1 MTGKKLQRL
10 IARAQQG
17 DAKAF
22 GRLYDLYAG
31 RVYAFARSRTK
42 SAHDAEDVTAT
53 VFLKV
58 WESIDTYSDAGVPFT
73 AWLFRVARNTAVDEH
88 RRDARRPAL
97 VDEFPDEP
105 APESTE
111 AAVIARADADRLRAT
126 VRLLTEEQ
134 AAVIALRYW
143 SDLSIQETA
152 DALGKNA
159 NAVKQL
165 QHRAVRSLAR
175 LLEEQEHRES

>member
-1 MTGKKLQRL
+1 L
-10 IARAQQG
+10 IAQAQHG

-31 RVYAFARSRTK
+31 RVYAFVRSRTK

-58 WESIDTYSDAGVPFT
+58 WESIGSYSNAGVPFT

-88 RRDARRPAL
+88 RRDARRPTL
-97 VDEFPDEP
+97 VEEFPDQP
-105 APESTE
+105 SPQSTE
-111 AAVIARADADRLRAT
+111 AIVIARADADRLHDT
-126 VRLLTEEQ
+126 VQLLTEEQ

-152 DALGKNA
+152 EVLGKNA

-175 LLEEQEHRES
+175 LLEKQENHDA